1 MRVLISGSS
10 SISSGTVR
18 EGATTARIG
27 HAVVLGGGFAG
38 LVTAGAL
45 TEFYQR
51 VTVVDRD
58 PDPAPGEYRRGAP
71 QGRHAHNLLPG
82 GAQTIKEIFP
92 GILDE
97 MAAAGAVPADMLVG
111 YRFHFAGKEVP
122 QVPIGAKGVQATL
135 PFYEHHLRRRLVC
148 RDGVRLLLGA
158 EVAGLVIDEAHAR
171 ITGVRIMRKE
181 PGGSEETLAADL
193 VVDAM
198 GRGGRTPAWLEQ
210 FGYQRPEEDRVG
222 VDVAYASR
230 VIRLPPEGAE
240 RAGHLI
246 GGDIKGIPRSILLLA
261 VEGGRHMLTLT
272 GFGPENRPPTDE
284 SGFTDFLATASP
296 PDIHESVLAAESLG
310 AIASY
315 RFPTAVWR
323 HYERLCRFP
332 EGLLVTGDALC
343 ALNPLN
349 GQGLTVAAMEA
360 AALRRCLASGR
371 HHLSRRFFPAAAR
384 VVAGPWRMSASADL
398 SKRMR
403 NTSARLQATVMNRV
417 TTAATRDDMVA
428 AQLGR
433 VMALLDPPTSL
444 MHPRVLWRVLRN
456 GAPDQREP

>member
-1 MRVLISGSS
+1 MCVLISDSS
-10 SISSGTVR
+10 SISSGTIRGGV
-18 EGATTARIG
+18 TTARTG

-45 TEFYQR
+45 TEFYRR

-58 PDPAPGEYRRGAP
+58 PVPAPGEYRRGVP

-82 GAQTIKEIFP
+82 GARTIEEIFP
-92 GILDE
+92 GILGE
-97 MAAAGAVPADMLVG
+97 MAAAGAVLADMLVG

-122 QVPIGAKGVQATL
+122 QVPIGEKGVQATL
-135 PFYEHHLRRRLVC
+135 PFYEHHLRRRLLR
-148 RDGVRLLLGA
+148 RDGARLVLGA
-158 EVAGLVIDEAHAR
+158 DVAGLVADEARTR
-171 ITGVRIMRKE
+171 ITGVRITRNE

-193 VVDAM
+193 VIDAM

-210 FGYQRPEEDRVG
+210 FGYQRPVEDRVA

-230 VIRLPPEGAE
+230 IIRLTPQGAE

-261 VEGGRHMLTLT
+261 VEGGQHMLTLT
-272 GFGPENRPPTDE
+272 GTGPENRPPTDE

-296 PDIHESVLAAESLG
+296 PDIHEAVLAAESLG
-310 AIASY
+310 TIAPY
-315 RFPTAVWR
+315 RFPTTVWR
-323 HYERLCRFP
+323 HYERLHRFP

-343 ALNPLN
+343 GLNPLN

-360 AALRRCLASGR
+360 AALRRCLANGR
-371 HHLSRRFFPAAAR
+371 HHLPRRFFPAAAR
-384 VVAGPWRMSASADL
+384 VVAGPWRMARGADP
-398 SKRMR
+398 SKTAR
-403 NTSARLQATVMNRV
+403 NTSTRLQAAVMGRV
-417 TTAATRDDMVA
+417 TTAATRDGVVA

-444 MHPRVLWRVLRN
+444 MHPKVLWRVLRN
-456 GAPDQREP
+456 GAPA